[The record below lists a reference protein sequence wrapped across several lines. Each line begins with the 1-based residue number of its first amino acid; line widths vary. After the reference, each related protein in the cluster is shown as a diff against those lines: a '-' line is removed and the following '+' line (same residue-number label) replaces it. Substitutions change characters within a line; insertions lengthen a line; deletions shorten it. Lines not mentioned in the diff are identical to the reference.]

1 MSLLAVPGARPI
13 APARATRPRRA
24 LVSASVVSKKSTDAV
39 GRARVVSR
47 VSCRPTGRRAVR
59 VSCRAS
65 ADAGDADD
73 EALPWKPTSILA
85 DLTSGD
91 GPTETERRP
100 NRASSDETRATAT
113 RTRED
118 ARRDRGRRRGA
129 VRGGVHAPG
138 GGLSRLAA
146 PANAS
151 SSATASSS
159 TLVGSVTAESVKSK
173 TSGFASTFA
182 TYKEYS
188 AGEIF
193 AYEAQKVFA
202 LPLLGKVACLFVLTI
217 PIVFLGGLGYKLVD
231 VLDGRAATTR
241 VFAKSSSRR
250 TSTCSTSRARTRR
263 RTRTGAAAS

>member
-13 APARATRPRRA
+13 APARGTRPRRA

-100 NRASSDETRATAT
+100 NRLHRP
-113 RTRED
+113 
-118 ARRDRGRRRGA
+118 
-129 VRGGVHAPG
+129 V
-138 GGLSRLAA
+138 
-146 PANAS
+146 N
-151 SSATASSS
+151 
-159 TLVGSVTAESVKSK
+159 
-173 TSGFASTFA
+173 
-182 TYKEYS
+182 
-188 AGEIF
+188 
-193 AYEAQKVFA
+193 
-202 LPLLGKVACLFVLTI
+202 
-217 PIVFLGGLGYKLVD
+217 
-231 VLDGRAATTR
+231 
-241 VFAKSSSRR
+241 
-250 TSTCSTSRARTRR
+250 
-263 RTRTGAAAS
+263 RTGCHLKHRNFCIVISTDPLVPD